1 MGQAPICALCRHN
14 ATLLASFLLQVS
26 SEPGENRVTTA
37 TASYKLIVSS
47 LTAGR
52 AYRLYRTT
60 GFFNNFR
67 IPQSAAAL
75 ASTCAAQ
82 GANCQSISFTASASS
97 MTFTHASTGSG
108 TVALGQFQA
117 TG

>member
-1 MGQAPICALCRHN
+1 MGQASIRALCRHN
-14 ATLLASFLLQVS
+14 ATVSASILLQVS
-26 SEPGENRVTTA
+26 GEPGENKVTAA
-37 TASYKLIVSS
+37 TASYKLIVSG
-47 LTAGR
+47 LTAGT

-60 GFFNNFR
+60 GFFNQFR

-75 ASTCAAQ
+75 ASTCTAQ
-82 GANCQSISFTASASS
+82 GANCRSISFTASANS